1 MHPRA
6 YQMVISG
13 NPYTKDRSE
22 GRIKYVQDVVD
33 FNCPLVKAF
42 TAAGIPV
49 LTGTDA
55 PVPGV
60 APGFALHDE
69 FAALSKC
76 GMSNAQILESTT
88 RRAAEWLG
96 TLPDRGT
103 VESGKRADL
112 VLLDADPLEDIA
124 HTRRISAVIVGGH
137 YLPRAELERRLARIA
152 ERNPR

>member
-1 MHPRA
+1 M
-6 YQMVISG
+6 Q
-13 NPYTKDRSE
+13 K
-22 GRIKYVQDVVD
+22 VVD

-42 TAAGIPV
+42 VVAGVPV

-60 APGFALHDE
+60 APGFAMHDE
-69 FAALSKC
+69 FESLSKC

-103 VESGKRADL
+103 VEAGKRADL
-112 VLLDADPLEDIA
+112 VLLDASPLENIA
-124 HTRRISAVIVGGH
+124 NTRRIAAVIAGGH
-137 YLPRAELERRLARIA
+137 YLPRAELDRRLEKLA
-152 ERNPR
+152 ERNKPHQ